1 MSFREIPEMRPEEF
15 RLIYEF
21 VAEEFGFILD
31 EARIGFLTSK
41 LIPRLTELRLESF
54 SDYYAHLRFSP
65 HFGEE
70 HKKLLSLITNNET
83 YFFREEAQLNI
94 LTSHVLP
101 ELKEKKS
108 KTRDKK
114 IRIISAGCS
123 SGEEVYTLA
132 MILLESCHFLWD
144 WDIRITGVDIDSEM
158 IERAR
163 SGIYSG
169 RAFQTT
175 PPQMMERYFSKCD
188 DGFQV
193 KSTLKRLTRFTV
205 GNLLR
210 LDSFDREDPAD
221 IIFCRNVFIYFSEDT
236 TRKIVENFATLLC
249 QDGHL
254 FLGHSESLSRVSSR
268 YLQIRYPGAIIYRK
282 RD

>member
-1 MSFREIPEMRPEEF
+1 MSFLSKPEMRPEEF

-31 EARIGFLTSK
+31 ESRVGFLTSK
-41 LIPRLTELRLESF
+41 LMPRLTELRLESF
-54 SDYYAHLRFSP
+54 SDYYAHLKYSP
-65 HFGEE
+65 HFCEE

-101 ELKEKKS
+101 EMKEKKS
-108 KTRDKK
+108 KSKHKK

-163 SGIYSG
+163 KGIYSG

-175 PPQMMERYFSKCD
+175 PPQLMERYFSKCD

-193 KSTLKRLTRFTV
+193 KSTLKRLTSFKV

-210 LDSFDREDPAD
+210 LDSFDREDHAD

>member
-1 MSFREIPEMRPEEF
+1 MPEMRPEEF

-188 DGFQV
+188 DGYQV

>member
-1 MSFREIPEMRPEEF
+1 MESLHKPQLRPEEF
-15 RLIYEF
+15 RLINEF
-21 VAEEFGFILD
+21 VSGEFGFILD
-31 EARIGFLTSK
+31 ESRAGFLSSK
-41 LIPRLTELRLESF
+41 LAPRLTELRLETF
-54 SDYYAHLRFSP
+54 SDYYAHLKFSP
-65 HFGEE
+65 HFSEE

-83 YFFREEAQLNI
+83 YFFREEAQLSVLNA
-94 LTSHVLP
+94 HVLP

-108 KTRDKK
+108 RSQDKK

-132 MILLESCHFLWD
+132 MILLESSHFLWD
-144 WDIRITGVDIDSEM
+144 WDVCITGIDIDTEM
-158 IERAR
+158 IARAV

-175 PPQMMERYFSKCD
+175 PPHLIERYFSKCD
-188 DGFQV
+188 EGYQV
-193 KSTLKRLTRFTV
+193 KSSLKRLTSFKV

-210 LDSFDREDPAD
+210 QESFDSKDTAD

-236 TRKIVENFATLLC
+236 TKKIVENFARVMGK
-249 QDGHL
+249 DGHL
-254 FLGHSESLSRVSSR
+254 FLGHSESISGASSR
-268 YLQIRYPGAIIYRK
+268 YLQVRYPGAIIYRK